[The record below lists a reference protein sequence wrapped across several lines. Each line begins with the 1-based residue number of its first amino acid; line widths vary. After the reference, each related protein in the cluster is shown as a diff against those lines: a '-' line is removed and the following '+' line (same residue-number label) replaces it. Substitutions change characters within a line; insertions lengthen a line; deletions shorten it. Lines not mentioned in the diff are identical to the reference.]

1 MFRIRIHHK
10 HINLIA
16 LVCIVLLAGCGYRRP
31 VTTPPD
37 SSVEAKKRLKQVR
50 FTLQVGAFTN
60 LDNAVRLTEKL
71 QRQGLNAY
79 HFIDRPGL
87 YKVRFGNYATKK
99 TARREAEMLQARG
112 LIGEFYV
119 VSPQIAAIEA
129 DLRAELIRTAQ
140 NFIGIPYKWGG
151 ESPAEGFDCSG
162 LTMTVYQLNGLDL
175 PRTSGQ
181 QWKAG
186 TPINRHYLSR
196 GDLVF
201 FATSGGRRVSHVGIY
216 AANNKFIH
224 APGRGKK
231 IRVAS
236 LTSRYYKNRY
246 LGARRYM

>member
-1 MFRIRIHHK
+1 MFRIRIRRK
-10 HINLIA
+10 HINLIV

-140 NFIGIPYKWGG
+140 NFIGIPYKWGVNHR
-151 ESPAEGFDCSG
+151 PRG
-162 LTMTVYQLNGLDL
+162 LTAVD
-175 PRTSGQ
+175 
-181 QWKAG
+181 
-186 TPINRHYLSR
+186 
-196 GDLVF
+196 
-201 FATSGGRRVSHVGIY
+201 
-216 AANNKFIH
+216 
-224 APGRGKK
+224 
-231 IRVAS
+231 
-236 LTSRYYKNRY
+236 
-246 LGARRYM
+246 